1 VAQAT
6 SRNCAAPVVRGFGGT
21 RLLGTQER
29 CDDQYHRP
37 ARHYQTYASEPA
49 TVRALEVA
57 DGIPLLPVKGAA
69 GCFAGT
75 FPPTQ
80 DLLYRG
86 RRGPLAKREFYMTGT
101 TSSRRLKKISRAGN
115 SLGGR

>member
-1 VAQAT
+1 VT
-6 SRNCAAPVVRGFGGT
+6 TNTTVPHVT
-21 RLLGTQER
+21 TK
-29 CDDQYHRP
+29 P
-37 ARHYQTYASEPA
+37 TASEPA

-57 DGIPLLPVKGAA
+57 NGIPLLSVNGAA

-75 FPPTQ
+75 FPRAQ
-80 DLLYRG
+80 DLLHRG
-86 RRGPLAKREFYMTGT
+86 CRGPLAKSEFYMTGT